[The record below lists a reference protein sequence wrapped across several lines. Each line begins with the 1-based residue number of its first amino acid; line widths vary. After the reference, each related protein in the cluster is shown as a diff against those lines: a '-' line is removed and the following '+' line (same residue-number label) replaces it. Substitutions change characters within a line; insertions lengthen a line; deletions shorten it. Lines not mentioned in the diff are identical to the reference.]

1 MERTISVEEKIRR
14 AEEIYAKRKHGEI
27 KPIATVNISQKKDI
41 KLLRKMILQIIAC
54 IFIYFVIYSVQN
66 NAFPFSED
74 FMNKTNELLSYDT
87 NFLEVYQFTKQK
99 LQEVFIPK
107 QKEEQESNKQ
117 EETLEEGIGGA
128 EETIQ
133 NAKEENIQSNENLS
147 QAEQDIINIKNTTSF
162 IKPIEGIISSKYGQ
176 RDEAT
181 GSVPKNHTG
190 TDIAAQLGT
199 KIKSST
205 NGEVVLCSEEGDY
218 GKHLKIQIGE
228 ISIIYAHCNN
238 LYVKQGDIIT
248 QGQEIAEVGST
259 GNSTGPHLH
268 FEIRVQER
276 TTDPELIL
284 DL

>member
-176 RDEAT
+176 RE
-181 GSVPKNHTG
+181 
-190 TDIAAQLGT
+190 
-199 KIKSST
+199 
-205 NGEVVLCSEEGDY
+205 
-218 GKHLKIQIGE
+218 IGR
-228 ISIIYAHCNN
+228 AH
-238 LYVKQGDIIT
+238 V
-248 QGQEIAEVGST
+248 
-259 GNSTGPHLH
+259 
-268 FEIRVQER
+268 
-276 TTDPELIL
+276 
-284 DL
+284 